1 MIVRFI
7 GQIWEGERSINYK
20 KYPIKDLL
28 ILEEV
33 YYNSFI
39 LLHTENSLNH
49 YRNIH
54 YDLFPHNDTINIFQ
68 YSFDEKFVV
77 IHFYFVKIYKR
88 RSNST
93 IWQLQPKFDW
103 CTLRVFCILVPF
115 LAHGRQKK
123 YKNCITI
130 SNAPAFVIMTNS
142 CVYGIYPW
150 VVCFETKWTVKF
162 SVTQQKIKRTIHMP
176 LLI

>member
-7 GQIWEGERSINYK
+7 GQIWETERSINYK

-28 ILEEV
+28 NLEEV

-39 LLHTENSLNH
+39 SLHTENSLNH
-49 YRNIH
+49 SRNIH
-54 YDLFPHNDTINIFQ
+54 YDLQWTFSNIHWMNNLLWIIF
-68 YSFDEKFVV
+68 
-77 IHFYFVKIYKR
+77 IFVKIHKR